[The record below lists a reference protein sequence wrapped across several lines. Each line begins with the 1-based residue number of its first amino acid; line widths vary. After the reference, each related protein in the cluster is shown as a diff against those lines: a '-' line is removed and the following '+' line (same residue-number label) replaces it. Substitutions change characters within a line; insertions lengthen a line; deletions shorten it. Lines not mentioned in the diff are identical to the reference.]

1 MQRRDPRRQLCNPL
15 FGFLFYFL
23 IFNMVFIIKSTF
35 KNMNK
40 KNNYT
45 NHEKD
50 DIIQNDSIAQK
61 NAINQKRVDEFMKM
75 KPGDVN
81 MIIPDSAY
89 DYDFED
95 LNNPQLKKAHLYAL
109 VQ

>member
-1 MQRRDPRRQLCNPL
+1 
-15 FGFLFYFL
+15 
-23 IFNMVFIIKSTF
+23 MVFIIKSKF

-40 KNNYT
+40 KNNYN
-45 NHEKD
+45 NHEKNN
-50 DIIQNDSIAQK
+50 IIQNDSIAEK
-61 NAINQKRVDEFMKM
+61 NAINKKRVEDFMKM
-75 KPGDVN
+75 KPGDLN
-81 MIIPDSAY
+81 MIMPDSTY

>member
-1 MQRRDPRRQLCNPL
+1 
-15 FGFLFYFL
+15 
-23 IFNMVFIIKSTF
+23 
-35 KNMNK
+35 MNK
-40 KNNYT
+40 KNNYN

-50 DIIQNDSIAQK
+50 DIIQNDSIAEK

-89 DYDFED
+89 DYDYDYED